1 MIVVALLTVR
11 RDTLEQFRAFERG
24 AAQVMARHGGAI
36 ERALVLDAGDAET
49 LRELHVVRFPD
60 EAARAAYA
68 ADPDLARLRPLRD
81 ASVVSTEIWPATEG
95 PTYG

>member
-1 MIVVALLTVR
+1 VLVVR
-11 RDTLEQFRAFERG
+11 RAKLAEFRAFEHG

-60 EAARAAYA
+60 EAARTAYA
-68 ADPDLARLRPLRD
+68 ADPALAALRPLRD
-81 ASVVSTEIWPATEG
+81 ASVVSTELWPATEG